1 MILRCTAR
9 LLKLLG
15 DANFPRPDAP
25 PPDDDDWY
33 GNLLWIDRRKYLLLV
48 HAGTLFPVFAPD
60 VRKADLR
67 SLGPYVTGLIVDALA
82 SEGLPIDLLGCVD
95 PEEVEVAR
103 TASRSLLGH
112 MNDMAYMCQAE
123 VEFAGGVAATDV
135 SGVNRRLRRGLH
147 NRGGYV
153 VPLELA
159 ATRATRRAS

>member
-15 DANFPRPDAP
+15 DANHPRADAP

-33 GNLLWIDRRKYLLLV
+33 GNLLWIDRRKCLLLV
-48 HAGTLFPVFAPD
+48 HAGTLFPIFAPD

-67 SLGPYVTGLIVDALA
+67 TLGPYVTDLVVEALV
-82 SEGLPIDLLGCVD
+82 SEGLPADALGRTNLD
-95 PEEVEVAR
+95 VEVAR
-103 TASRSLLGH
+103 TASRSILGH

-123 VEFAGGVAATDV
+123 VERTGGLAVTDIA
-135 SGVNRRLRRGLH
+135 GVNQRLRRGLH

-159 ATRATRRAS
+159 LKRATWHAS